1 MSRMV
6 KLKSNRR
13 KSRVK
18 VKVKATVSGLALA
31 LTIGA
36 VGSMGSYAYFVDK
49 AKAQNDLVIT
59 MGNLNTDIAGRLD
72 MDLNKDNK
80 CVTQTFNIK
89 NNGSLKQNVALG
101 FSENSKTIKNNRSL
115 KENIALGIYKNISN
129 MNASQLENLSCTLN
143 ISYNG
148 KAVIPKGYSVNTFND
163 LINMENK
170 ELIYSNGK
178 TLVSL
183 DPNKELNC
191 TVSVSIKDGLSEEQ
205 MKSLQEKQF
214 GFDTEVDAIQIN
226 TKGGSNNEI

>member
-13 KSRVK
+13 KSK
-18 VKVKATVSGLALA
+18 VKAKATVSGLALA

-59 MGNLNTDIAGRLD
+59 MGNLNTDIEGSLD
-72 MDLNKDNK
+72 MGLDKDNK

-101 FSENSKTIKNNRSL
+101 FSKNSMKDNGSL
-115 KENIALGIYKNISN
+115 KEYIALGIYKNINS

-148 KAVIPKGYSVNTFND
+148 KVVIPKGYSINTFND
-163 LINMENK
+163 LINMQNK
-170 ELIYSNGK
+170 ELVYSNDK
-178 TLVSL
+178 KLVSL
-183 DPNKELNC
+183 DSNKELNC
-191 TVSVSIKDGLSEEQ
+191 TVSISIKDGLSEEQ

-214 GFDTEVDAIQIN
+214 EFDTEVDAIQIDS
-226 TKGGSNNEI
+226 KGGSNNEI

>member
-13 KSRVK
+13 KSR

-49 AKAQNDLVIT
+49 AKAKNDLVIT

-183 DPNKELNC
+183 DPNKELSC
-191 TVSVSIKDGLSEEQ
+191 SVSVSIKDGLSEEQ

>member
-13 KSRVK
+13 KSK
-18 VKVKATVSGLALA
+18 DKVKATIGGLALA
-31 LTIGA
+31 LTIGT

-59 MGNLNTDIAGRLD
+59 MGNLNTDIEGHLD
-72 MDLNKDNK
+72 MGLDKDNK

-101 FSENSKTIKNNRSL
+101 FSENSMKDNGSL
-115 KENIALGIYKNISN
+115 KEYIALGIYKNINS

-148 KAVIPKGYSVNTFND
+148 KAVIPKGYSINTFND
-163 LINMENK
+163 LINMQNK
-170 ELIYSNGK
+170 ELVYSDDK
-178 TLVSL
+178 KLVSL
-183 DPNKELNC
+183 DSNKELNC
-191 TVSVSIKDGLSEEQ
+191 TVSISIKDGLSEEQ

-214 GFDTEVDAIQIN
+214 EFDTEVDAIQIDS
-226 TKGGSNNEI
+226 KGGSNNEI